1 MCYLCFLPG
10 TRDFSTLTKCRLQ
23 CLKGK
28 LNQTVSLQSTQNEK
42 LWAYANYE
50 YDAFG
55 RRLRLTEIANYENK
69 TLTIDLLMLY
79 REVTKA
85 MT

>member
-1 MCYLCFLPG
+1 MCYLCVLPG
-10 TRDFSTLTKCRLQ
+10 TCDFSPLTKRKLQ
-23 CLKGK
+23 CLKGE
-28 LNQTVSLQSTQNEK
+28 LTQTIFLQSTQNEK

-50 YDAFG
+50 YDALG

-69 TLTIDLLMLY
+69 TLNIDLLMLY

>member
-1 MCYLCFLPG
+1 MLPG
-10 TRDFSTLTKCRLQ
+10 TCDFSPLTKCKLQ
-23 CLKGK
+23 CLIE
-28 LNQTVSLQSTQNEK
+28 LTQTIFLQSTQNEK

-50 YDAFG
+50 YDALG

-69 TLTIDLLMLY
+69 TLHIDLLMLY